1 MLNPSSQPTAAPAQ
15 SPGPILETRALCK
28 SFGAVQAVRD
38 VDWSVQ
44 PGEVCALLGDNG
56 AGKSTLIKLISGAI
70 SPSSGEILVRGER
83 ARISGPADALKLGIA
98 PVYQDLALVES
109 RNVVQNMFLGGEL
122 THGPFGWFLDHARMM
137 QEAQRVLAQMRS
149 RIPSAKEVVRKLS
162 GGQRQAVAIART
174 LIRGGEIII
183 MDEPTAAL
191 GVEQTAEV
199 LSLIRTLRSQ
209 GRTVVLI
216 THNIAHVFE
225 VADQVSVMFRGQMVG
240 TRRITD
246 TTHEEV
252 VSMIVGARRD
262 ALNEA

>member
-1 MLNPSSQPTAAPAQ
+1 MLNASSQATSVPSQ
-15 SPGPILETRALCK
+15 FSGPILETRALCK
-28 SFGAVQAVRD
+28 SFGAVQAVRN

-44 PGEVCALLGDNG
+44 RGEVCALLGDNG

-70 SPSSGEILVRGER
+70 SPSSGQILVRGER
-83 ARISGPADALKLGIA
+83 ARIAGPADALKLGIA

-122 THGPFGWFLDHARMM
+122 THGPFGWFLDHARMA
-137 QEAQRVLAQMRS
+137 QEAQRVLSEMRS
-149 RIPSAKEVVRKLS
+149 RIPSAKEAVRKLS

-199 LSLIRTLRSQ
+199 LSLIRTLRAQ

-216 THNIAHVFE
+216 THNISHVFE
-225 VADQVSVMFRGQMVG
+225 VADQVSVMFRGSMVG
-240 TRRITD
+240 TRRIGE

-262 ALNEA
+262 ALNQD